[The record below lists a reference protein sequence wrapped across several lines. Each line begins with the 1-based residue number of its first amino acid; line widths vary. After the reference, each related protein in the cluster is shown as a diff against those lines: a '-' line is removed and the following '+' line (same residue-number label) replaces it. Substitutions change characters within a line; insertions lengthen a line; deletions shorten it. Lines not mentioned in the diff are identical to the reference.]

1 MPSNCSNKTMNFKWK
16 GVKSIGVLTN
26 CLTRMNTLKRRLR
39 VKQVLYVHILLRF
52 YFSKLYIFHTSFNI
66 QCIHVRNKKSLSSG
80 PNHNETF
87 GHAFFTRLFQHI
99 HTAALSLSLS
109 FLLYIS
115 QRISLYL
122 TLFLNFPVTRFFS
135 VSRKDLFC

>member
-99 HTAALSLSLS
+99 HTAALSLSFTVHFS
-109 FLLYIS
+109 ANI
-115 QRISLYL
+115 
-122 TLFLNFPVTRFFS
+122 TLFDPFF
-135 VSRKDLFC
+135 

>member
-109 FLLYIS
+109 LFTVHFSANI
-115 QRISLYL
+115 
-122 TLFLNFPVTRFFS
+122 TLFDPFFKLS
-135 VSRKDLFC
+135 GYKVF